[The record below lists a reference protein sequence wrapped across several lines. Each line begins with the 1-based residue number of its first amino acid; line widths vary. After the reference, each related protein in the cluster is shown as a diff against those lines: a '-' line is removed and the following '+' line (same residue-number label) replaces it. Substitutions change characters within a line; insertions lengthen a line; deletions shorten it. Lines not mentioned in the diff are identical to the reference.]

1 MIVEAARFDAP
12 RYTIQYEIL
21 RSQVIGIAGNV
32 AREITAGQPRGIG
45 LALFL
50 NEGMPGWLRTV
61 EQVLRDSP
69 GPRAAGL
76 PDSCPQ
82 EDLRR
87 HSAPVC
93 LPNVQ
98 RHQITTL
105 LASLVLST
113 RFLGR

>member
-1 MIVEAARFDAP
+1 MIVEAARFEAVH
-12 RYTIQYEIL
+12 YTIQYEIL

-32 AREITAGQPRGIG
+32 ARENTAGQPRGIG

-69 GPRAAGL
+69 EPRAGGL

-82 EDLRR
+82 EGLRR
-87 HSAPVC
+87 YRAPVC
-93 LPNVQ
+93 LPNVH